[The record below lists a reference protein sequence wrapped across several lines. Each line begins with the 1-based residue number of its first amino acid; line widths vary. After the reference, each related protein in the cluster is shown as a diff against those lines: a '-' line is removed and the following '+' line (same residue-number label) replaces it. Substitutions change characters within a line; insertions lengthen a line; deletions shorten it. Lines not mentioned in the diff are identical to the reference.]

1 MSVGVVAL
9 FLSFRMVVD
18 DGVMVLRFAVL
29 ITALRFMA
37 CLYGLCDGYCW
48 FPSCFCDVSK

>member
-18 DGVMVLRFAVL
+18 DGVMVL
-29 ITALRFMA
+29 
-37 CLYGLCDGYCW
+37 
-48 FPSCFCDVSK
+48 CFCGFDYGFAFYGVPVWSV